1 MRLIL
6 WRFARGELI
15 GLGMKWASKSQGHP
29 TSTHMNR
36 WILRNSIFVK
46 TPRVHVETGRTTVDF
61 EQLVFV
67 CWDSGWS
74 KKSKWVY
81 SAKSPEGKGFSS
93 VSPIKMC
100 CFQDGLLL
108 GTPFWNILNTYIV
121 LYKSLTMDPSDA
133 SKYLEVETSWPIYG
147 QLGTP
152 QIADDTFRW
161 SKACSGQ
168 TPKTFIEISDDF
180 RISNLGTYH
189 LSMILLGHHTCPTNE
204 IAFFIYLP
212 HLPFG
217 NYRVLVFQ
225 PL

>member
-1 MRLIL
+1 MLGFGMIKKVKMGVLRKKPWRQGILIS
-6 WRFARGELI
+6 FPH
-15 GLGMKWASKSQGHP
+15 Q
-29 TSTHMNR
+29 
-36 WILRNSIFVK
+36 
-46 TPRVHVETGRTTVDF
+46 
-61 EQLVFV
+61 
-67 CWDSGWS
+67 
-74 KKSKWVY
+74 
-81 SAKSPEGKGFSS
+81 
-93 VSPIKMC
+93 MC